1 MNKQFKVKKIKENED
16 ILDIKILKHENH
28 LNDFM
33 ADLEVS
39 INQQIYFISIRNLKK
54 NIQILLI
61 EI

>member
-39 INQQIYFISIRNLKK
+39 IN
-54 NIQILLI
+54 
-61 EI
+61 